1 VAWKYKRWKIKWNP
15 KKRKFKKIKRDRK
28 LSREAHIRALRN
40 KGKIKMALRKSRLKG
55 RITMKKNKTMGIY
68 KKLAVARKR
77 YKNIL
82 KSDMNMEIFF
92 DQMINEE
99 KYTPEMELDT
109 SDLEQ
114 IIYSL
119 KQIKR
124 NVEFDDKEETKDFE
138 EYVDSIVKY
147 ISSYDSSS
155 EFNDDDR
162 EFFGEILSI
171 IEEFGEEAGLLSDD
185 DDNDDRKDV

>member
-1 VAWKYKRWKIKWNP
+1 MAWKYKRWKIKWNP

-28 LSREAHIRALRN
+28 LSRDAHIRALMN
-40 KGKIKMALRKSRLKG
+40 KGKMKMALRKSRLKG
-55 RITMKKNKTMGIY
+55 RITMKKNKAMGIY

-82 KSDMNMEIFF
+82 KSDMNMETFF

-119 KQIKR
+119 KQIQR

-138 EYVDSIVKY
+138 DYVDSIVKY

-155 EFNDDDR
+155 EFSDDDR

-171 IEEFGEEAGLLSDD
+171 IEEFGEEAGLLADD

>member
-1 VAWKYKRWKIKWNP
+1 MAWKYKRWKIKWNP

-28 LSREAHIRALRN
+28 LSREAHIRALKN

-82 KSDMNMEIFF
+82 KSDMNMELFF

-99 KYTPEMELDT
+99 KYTPEMELDS
-109 SDLEQ
+109 SDLDQ

-155 EFNDDDR
+155 EFSDDDK

-171 IEEFGEEAGLLSDD
+171 IEEFGEAAGLLQDD